1 MPSMKLCVAFAAVI
15 AAANAALLRGT
26 PMEKVVELLAGIK
39 ARVEADGQ
47 AEQKSYDKFACW
59 CEDSLG
65 KKASDITDEKKQIE
79 DLTTL
84 IVKTKADLSSHT
96 AEISQLKKQIT
107 SNIESTREATEVRA
121 KETNDYNED
130 RAEAEHCI
138 GALEAAVKVL
148 TGAGGKKGFLETL
161 QEAQLLGVVAGIKG
175 VLKTSEVTRRFSD
188 DEISAVEK
196 FAEKPEDYVG
206 SRTFGFSAAQVER
219 NPFGDYAPKSGQI
232 QGILKGMYDAFTADL
247 EKDNADEAEKQKSF
261 EALIATKKVELATLE
276 STLEKQELDA
286 AGATKLL
293 AESKGTLDD
302 TKETLKADETFFADS
317 KDSCQTKAGQWA
329 ERTRL
334 RTEELSGM
342 AQAIGILSSDE
353 AKATF
358 TNATTTFLQIASVS
372 NDDRKKAYSRVKA
385 LASTFKSMSLAKIA
399 VAIKTN
405 GHFDKIIGMIDTMIG
420 LMRKEESEDI
430 MHRDRCEQKQNA
442 NQNSQDDLNNDI
454 TKLKADLERKGNS
467 KGDLD
472 KNMLAIE
479 ADIDGT
485 KKAMTELLEMRN
497 KQSADN
503 KAALEDD
510 AQAINLLGQAIA
522 ALSKFYE
529 DNKALLQQ
537 APAPDAGFEDGNY
550 GGSKGQT
557 GGVVAIL
564 GMLKEDL
571 EKEMKVG
578 RADEEQAQANYAKD
592 EAALQDTLDAQ
603 MKKKSDTEADVA
615 ELGAKIE
622 DVEEDQGNKESDLG
636 AEESVAK
643 SLGTDCAWVKS
654 TFKTRRE
661 KRKLEMDGLVEAKD
675 FLAGVDAG
683 DAVLPVSP

>member
-1 MPSMKLCVAFAAVI
+1 MKFCLAFASLF
-15 AAANAALLRGT
+15 AAANAALIRGT
-26 PMEKVVELLAGIK
+26 PMERVVELLAGIK
-39 ARVEADGQ
+39 ARVQADGQ

-79 DLTTL
+79 DLTQL
-84 IVKTKADLSSHT
+84 IIKTKADLSSHT
-96 AEISQLKKQIT
+96 AEIGQLKKQIT
-107 SNIESTREATEVRA
+107 SNIDSTREATEVRA
-121 KETNDYNED
+121 KENNDYNED
-130 RAEAEHCI
+130 RAESENCI

-247 EKDNADEAEKQKSF
+247 EKDNGEEAEKQKSF
-261 EALIATKKVELATLE
+261 EALVATKKVELATLE
-276 STLEKQELDA
+276 ATLEKQELDA

-293 AESKGTLDD
+293 AESKETLDD
-302 TKETLKADETFFADS
+302 TKETLKSDETFFADS

-342 AQAIGILSSDE
+342 AQAIAILSSDE

-358 TNATTTFLQIASVS
+358 TNATTTFLQIASVT
-372 NDDRKKAYSRVKA
+372 NGDRNKAYGRVKA
-385 LASTFKSMSLAKIA
+385 LATTYKSLSLAKIA
-399 VAIKTN
+399 VAIKTS
-405 GHFDKIIGMIDTMIG
+405 GHFDKIIGMIDTMIA
-420 LMRKEESEDI
+420 LMRKEEAEDI

-454 TKLKADLERKGNS
+454 TKLKADLERKGNT
-467 KGDLD
+467 KEELD

-479 ADIDGT
+479 GEISAT
-485 KKAMTELLEMRN
+485 KQAMTELLEMRN
-497 KQSADN
+497 KESDDN

-510 AQAINLLGQAIA
+510 AQAVNLLGQAIA

-529 DNKALLQQ
+529 NNKALLQTTQ
-537 APAPDAGFEDGNY
+537 EPAPDAGFADGNY
-550 GGSKGQT
+550 GGSKGET

-578 RADEEQAQANYAKD
+578 RADEAQAQANYLKD
-592 EAALQDTLDAQ
+592 TAALQDTLDAQ
-603 MKKKSDTEADVA
+603 TKKKSDIEADTA

-622 DVEEDQGNKESDLG
+622 DVEEDQGNKESDLS
-636 AEESVAK
+636 AEKGVEK
-643 SLGTDCAWVKS
+643 SLGTDCAWVKT
-654 TFKTRRE
+654 TFKT
-661 KRKLEMDGLVEAKD
+661 
-675 FLAGVDAG
+675 
-683 DAVLPVSP
+683 

>member
-130 RAEAEHCI
+130 RAESENCI

-293 AESKGTLDD
+293 AESKETLDD

-454 TKLKADLERKGNS
+454 TKLKADLERKGNT

-479 ADIDGT
+479 GGIGET
-485 KKAMTELLEMRN
+485 KTAMTELLEMRN
-497 KQSADN
+497 KESADN
-503 KAALEDD
+503 KAALADD
-510 AQAINLLGQAIA
+510 AQAVNLLGQAIA